1 MLAFLK
7 IEVKSNLLKIYLSC
21 FLLVI
26 FGFVILGT
34 SNLTHAKVIQFEE
47 LIFNIVGLIAFN
59 SLVNID
65 NNTVYVSVIDSKE
78 YDYKFV
84 FINRILLTIVYTL
97 LLILS
102 SLLIFIFGHSEVNFM
117 QDFFVSHTSSLFLG
131 SICMFVS
138 QVTQSAINGFMVG
151 MSYFLVCL
159 GFRNLGILYLFPET
173 FNYPSYIKVIQFIIA
188 ICLLSFVI
196 ILKNRN
202 N

>member
-7 IEVKSNLLKIYLSC
+7 IEVKSNLLKIYLVC

-26 FGFVILGT
+26 FGFVVLGI

-47 LIFNIVGLIAFN
+47 LIF
-59 SLVNID
+59 NID

-102 SLLIFIFGHSEVNFM
+102 SLLIFMFGHSEVNYM
-117 QDFFVSHTSSLFLG
+117 QDLFVSLTSSMFLG

-138 QVTQSAINGFMVG
+138 QVTQSTINGFMVG

-159 GFRNLGILYLFPET
+159 GFRSLGILYLFPET
-173 FNYPSYIKVIQFIIA
+173 FNYPSYFKVIQFIIA